1 MPWVKAQ
8 KAKEYYSVS
17 SPTLRAWSDNG
28 KIRSQQ
34 QPSGRYQYWIEEG
47 KKKAN
52 DDKAG
57 RHTIIYARVSSKK
70 QSEDLRRQEEY
81 LSSRYPNA
89 ILKSDIGSGIN
100 YKRTNFKTILQSLF
114 KGDIKEVVVAHKDRF
129 TRLSFEFFEW
139 LFTQF
144 GAILTSLENEEH
156 AEGETGNELT
166 DDLMEVITVFTARYY
181 GSRKYKE
188 IKSTKET
195 KE

>member
-8 KAKEYYSVS
+8 KAKEFYSVS

-47 KKKAN
+47 KKQAN

-81 LSSRYPNA
+81 LRTRYPNA

-129 TRLSFEFFEW
+129 TRFSFEFFEW

-144 GAILTSLENEEH
+144 GSILTSLENEEH

-188 IKSTKET
+188 IKSSKKSEG
-195 KE
+195 